1 LTYLRVDMCN
11 IKKDFKQIRSER
23 VDC

>member
-1 LTYLRVDMCN
+1 MCN